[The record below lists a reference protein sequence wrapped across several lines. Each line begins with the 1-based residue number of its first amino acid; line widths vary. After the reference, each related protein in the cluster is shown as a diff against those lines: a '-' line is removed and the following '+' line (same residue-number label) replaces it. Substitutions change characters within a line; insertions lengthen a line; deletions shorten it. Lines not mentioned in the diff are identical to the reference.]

1 MCNSISHFCILFEYV
16 WSLLSL
22 NIKIY
27 YIGDPDAI
35 WRFEMAVSAN
45 PPADPPV
52 ARAAAALTVAANSIK
67 LPPFWPTGPEVWFTQ
82 V

>member
-1 MCNSISHFCILFEYV
+1 
-16 WSLLSL
+16 
-22 NIKIY
+22 
-27 YIGDPDAI
+27 
-35 WRFEMAVSAN
+35 MAVSAN

-52 ARAAAALTVAANSIK
+52 ARAAAALTVAADSIE